1 MISVLILG
9 VIFFHDC
16 CKIKVY
22 LNGTRGDLS
31 GPAVFSATHSS
42 FTFAP
47 GLLIWHSKDL
57 VNWRPVGKAQD
68 RYIGDILAPDFIAHE
83 GMYYIYVPV
92 NGKIVALTLR
102 LPKGHGSILSR

>member
-31 GPAVFSATHSS
+31 G

-47 GLLIWHSKDL
+47 GLLIWHSRDL
-57 VNWRPVGKAQD
+57 VNWRPVGKALD

-83 GMYYIYVPV
+83 SMYYIYVPV

-102 LPKGHGSILSR
+102 LPKGHGAILSS